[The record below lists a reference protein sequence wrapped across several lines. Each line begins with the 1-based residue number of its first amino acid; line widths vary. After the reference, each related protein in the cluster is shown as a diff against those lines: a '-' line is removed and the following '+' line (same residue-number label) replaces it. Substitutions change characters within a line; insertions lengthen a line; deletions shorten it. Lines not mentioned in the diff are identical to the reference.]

1 MIGKEKEWRRVRESR
16 KWAMQQQGRWRPLTS
31 AIIYLVQRRRIW
43 FCRYCVSAGVGLRIV
58 CLCGCRHVSSCIHI
72 HLCVCV
78 ESPFRQLFGLA
89 GGALSQSLIYSGPF
103 EIIELTHL
111 SDGERRNAKR
121 SPGEVPAAPA
131 PNLSC
136 LQIAQSL
143 HHNRWDSCLSFLPH
157 PHTRTRTWACTQQR
171 SHKCGKHPSHL
182 STRTHRGAVTPDTCH
197 RRDSQAETCTVHICR
212 HRHTNTP
219 IYSLPLSLSLLLL
232 PAHSVLFFLSRS
244 DFHVQG
250 QYEPSTG
257 NITLSY
263 PEHDKRTNTVIQR
276 TKGGGDIVCAV
287 WLFVSHST
295 TFILSLSY
303 CLMISVSEAE

>member
-1 MIGKEKEWRRVRESR
+1 
-16 KWAMQQQGRWRPLTS
+16 MQQQGDGVCSPLRSFTLFS
-31 AIIYLVQRRRIW
+31 GGEFDFAIRRVRVHTHTHTRAQ
-43 FCRYCVSAGVGLRIV
+43 CRSTPLQVLRM
-58 CLCGCRHVSSCIHI
+58 CLCSCRHISACIHF
-72 HLCVCV
+72 HLCVCL

-157 PHTRTRTWACTQQR
+157 SHSHTYMSIHAAACAQMWQARITLIHTYTQRCSHTRHLPQTRQSGRHMYCTHLQTHT
-171 SHKCGKHPSHL
+171 HKY
-182 STRTHRGAVTPDTCH
+182 THIH
-197 RRDSQAETCTVHICR
+197 
-212 HRHTNTP
+212 
-219 IYSLPLSLSLLLL
+219 SLPLSLSLLPL
-232 PAHSVLFFLSRS
+232 PAHSVLFLSRS

-250 QYEPSTG
+250 QYQSSKG
-257 NITLSY
+257 NITLS
-263 PEHDKRTNTVIQR
+263 
-276 TKGGGDIVCAV
+276 
-287 WLFVSHST
+287 
-295 TFILSLSY
+295 
-303 CLMISVSEAE
+303 